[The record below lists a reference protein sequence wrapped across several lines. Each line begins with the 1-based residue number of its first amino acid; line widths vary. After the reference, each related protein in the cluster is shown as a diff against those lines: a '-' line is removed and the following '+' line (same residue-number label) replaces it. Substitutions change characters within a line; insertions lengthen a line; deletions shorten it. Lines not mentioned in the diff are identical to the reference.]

1 MAGDLYSIAAVTN
14 EMVTKKAPWS

>member
-14 EMVTKKAPWS
+14 EMIMKKAPW